1 MIVTALAL
9 LLATP
14 AAADSQTRAF
24 AAGYKAAFLCSGVF
38 NAGQTPGQVAADD
51 LTGIYPEYQALVGDL
66 PYALDRVRHTVS
78 VRYDPALPPRVAAWR
93 PLLGCSQL
101 PIGASD
107 PRILPRLTPDFRPP
121 SLAKVDAARWPL
133 GDAGATLRLPR
144 YQSAPLNRVVA
155 EAFTPKFGGDNGGKP
170 STTAV
175 IILKNGR
182 IVAERYRAGY
192 GRHTPQRTW
201 SVAKSLAATLVG
213 RGVQLGRIDVTAPAA
228 IPQWQ
233 GRGDPRRAITTEQLL
248 RMNSGLAAGPAGNRT
263 DAVYVGGDTVTRTAA
278 QMPPER
284 PPGTHFNYANNDI
297 MLAALAL
304 ETGLERRAKGSAL
317 GFPFTE
323 LLWPLG
329 MTRTTPETDWQGH
342 FVLSSQVWM
351 TARDLARL
359 AILYEN
365 NGKAGGRQLLPPGW
379 RRLVSTPAGAQ
390 PTPVVPG
397 RGGYGA
403 GFWLFGKTDDMPEG
417 SYAMLGN
424 RGQFALIIPTR
435 HIIVIRRGFDAPG
448 QNFDA
453 LAFSRAVLHT
463 LK

>member
-14 AAADSQTRAF
+14 AAADSQTRVQ

-38 NAGQTPGQVAADD
+38 NAGQTPRQVAADD
-51 LTGIYPEYQALVGDL
+51 LDGIYPEYQALVGDM
-66 PYALDRVRHTVS
+66 PYTLDRTRRTVS
-78 VRYDPALPPRVAAWR
+78 VTPGPALPSRVVAWR

-101 PIGASD
+101 PVGGSD
-107 PRILPRLTPDFRPP
+107 PALLPRLTPDFRAPN
-121 SLAKVDAARWPL
+121 LARVDAARWPL
-133 GDAGATLRLPR
+133 GDAGAAMRLPR
-144 YQSAPLNRVVA
+144 YQAAPLGRVVA
-155 EAFTPKFGGDNGGKP
+155 EAFTPKFGGGNAGKP

-192 GRHTPQRTW
+192 DRHTPQRTW
-201 SVAKSLAATLVG
+201 SVAKSLTATLVG
-213 RGVQLGRIDVTAPAA
+213 RAVQLGRIDVDAPAA

-233 GRGDPRRAITTEQLL
+233 GRGDPRRVITTEQLL

-278 QMPPER
+278 QMPLER

-304 ETGLERRAKGSAL
+304 ETKLERRAKGSAL

-365 NGKAGGRQLLPPGW
+365 NGKASGKQLLPPDW
-379 RRLVSTPAGAQ
+379 RRFVSTPVGAQ

-403 GFWLFGKTDDMPEG
+403 GFWLFGKADDMPEG

-424 RGQFALIIPTR
+424 RGQFALIIPSR
-435 HIIVIRRGFDAPG
+435 RIIVIRRGFDAPG
-448 QNFDA
+448 ENFDL
-453 LAFSRAVLHT
+453 LAFARAALRT
-463 LK
+463 MK